1 MGRNRKAHKRPCRQA
16 EKEPILRRVS
26 PGLAYAM
33 TMAQQD
39 YAARRSIRR
48 QMIVNEE
55 VQKVSMDH
63 LQETEEWFYACICL
77 ALHREYGW
85 STKRIMRTIVAAQN
99 IHNENVEAGRSDA
112 DLWDMVANET
122 GITLDKYYPG
132 GEEE

>member
-1 MGRNRKAHKRPCRQA
+1 MPAGRKRADPAAGIPR
-16 EKEPILRRVS
+16 
-26 PGLAYAM
+26 PG
-33 TMAQQD
+33 
-39 YAARRSIRR
+39 
-48 QMIVNEE
+48 
-55 VQKVSMDH
+55 
-63 LQETEEWFYACICL
+63 ICL

-132 GEEE
+132 GEDE